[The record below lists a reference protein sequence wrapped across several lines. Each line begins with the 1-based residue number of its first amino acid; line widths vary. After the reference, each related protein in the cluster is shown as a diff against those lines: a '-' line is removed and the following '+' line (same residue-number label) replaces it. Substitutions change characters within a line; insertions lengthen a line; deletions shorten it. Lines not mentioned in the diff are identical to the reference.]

1 MNLFQMLNVEE
12 NPLPLSVLIYL
23 VITGLLIHYKPKMIF
38 DDEESEEY
46 HPKDSNHKI
55 WIFFIMLA
63 VVTYVGVSV
72 YASSRIREKYCNK
85 LLSSDIQK
93 LLKKSGCK

>member
-12 NPLPLSVLIYL
+12 NPLPLSILIYL
-23 VITGLLIHYKPKMIF
+23 VITGLIIRYKPKMVF
-38 DDEESEEY
+38 DDEESDEY
-46 HPKDSNHKI
+46 NANDSNHKI

>member
-38 DDEESEEY
+38 DDEESEESDDDMETKIITKII
-46 HPKDSNHKI
+46 HIMSEMWKASNA
-55 WIFFIMLA
+55 L
-63 VVTYVGVSV
+63 
-72 YASSRIREKYCNK
+72 E
-85 LLSSDIQK
+85 
-93 LLKKSGCK
+93 